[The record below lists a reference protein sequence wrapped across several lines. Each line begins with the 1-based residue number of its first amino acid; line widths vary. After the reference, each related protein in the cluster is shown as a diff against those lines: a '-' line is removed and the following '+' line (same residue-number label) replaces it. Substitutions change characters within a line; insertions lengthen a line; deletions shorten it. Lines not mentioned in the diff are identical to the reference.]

1 MNEKDC
7 MMLQYILEE
16 QNITKAAERLYI
28 TQPALTYRLRQIE
41 KEFGVP
47 VIMKS
52 GKGIKLTQEGEY
64 LVSYSQKVLLDLRKT
79 KDYVV
84 NMKNEVEG
92 HLRIG
97 VSSYYGLYKLPPIL
111 KCFISTYPKVQI
123 NVDTGWSSEIYELL
137 LHEDIHVGIVKGDY
151 QWYDQKYLINE
162 ESICIISQEEITLD
176 SLPKI
181 PRINFKISKQAGSY
195 RYSSLSQTIDYWWY
209 ERFNE
214 SPLITMQVDSYET
227 CKEMVKNGLGYAIIP
242 SSFLNP
248 SDELYRIDMIRKNG
262 QAIKRN
268 TWMLYKETSLQF
280 TIVERFVNYIKS
292 LK

>member
-1 MNEKDC
+1 MDEKDC
-7 MMLQYILEE
+7 MMLQYISEE

-41 KEFGVP
+41 KVFGVP
-47 VIMKS
+47 VITKN

-64 LVSYSQKVLLDLRKT
+64 LVTYSQKVLVDLRKT

-84 NMKNEVEG
+84 NMRNEVEG

-111 KCFISTYPKVQI
+111 KSFISTYPKVQI
-123 NVDTGWSSEIYELL
+123 NVDSGWSSEIYELL
-137 LHEDIHVGIVKGDY
+137 LREDIHVGIVKGDY

-162 ESICIISQEEITLD
+162 ESICIISQEEINLD
-176 SLPKI
+176 SLPTL
-181 PRINFKISKQAGSY
+181 PRINFKISKKTGSY
-195 RYSSLSQTIDYWWY
+195 RYSSLSQTIDDWWH

-214 SPLITMQVDSYET
+214 SPKITMQVDSYET

-242 SSFLNP
+242 RSFVNP
-248 SDELYRIDMIRKNG
+248 SDELYRIDLIRKNG

-268 TWMLYKETSLQF
+268 TWMLYRETSMQF

>member
-1 MNEKDC
+1 MDEKDC
-7 MMLQYILEE
+7 MMLQYISEE

-41 KEFGVP
+41 KVFGVP
-47 VIMKS
+47 VIMKN

-64 LVSYSQKVLLDLRKT
+64 LVTYSQKVLLDLRKT
-79 KDYVV
+79 KEYVV
-84 NMKNEVEG
+84 NMRNEVEG

-111 KCFISTYPKVQI
+111 KSFISTYPKVQI
-123 NVDTGWSSEIYELL
+123 NVDTGWSAEIFELL
-137 LHEDIHVGIVKGDY
+137 LQEDIHVGILKGDY
-151 QWYDQKYLINE
+151 QWYDQKYLISE
-162 ESICIISQEEITLD
+162 ENICIISQEEINLD
-176 SLPKI
+176 SLPSQ
-181 PRINFKISKQAGSY
+181 PRINFKISKKTGSY
-195 RYSSLSQTIDYWWY
+195 SYSSLSQTIDDWWH

-214 SPLITMQVDSYET
+214 SPQITMQVDSYET

-242 SSFLNP
+242 RTFVNP
-248 SDELYRIDMIRKNG
+248 SDQLYSIDLIRKNG

-268 TWMLYKETSLQF
+268 TWMLYRETSLQF

-292 LK
+292 LN

>member
-7 MMLQYILEE
+7 MMLQYISEE

-47 VIMKS
+47 VIIKN

-64 LVSYSQKVLLDLRKT
+64 LVTYSQKVLSDLRKA
-79 KDYVV
+79 KEYVI
-84 NMKNEVEG
+84 NMRNEAEG

-97 VSSYYGLYKLPPIL
+97 VSSYYGLYKLPLIL
-111 KCFISTYPKVQI
+111 KSFISTYPKVQI
-123 NVDTGWSSEIYELL
+123 NVDSGWSHEIYELL

-162 ESICIISQEEITLD
+162 ESICVISEEEINLD
-176 SLPKI
+176 ILPKI
-181 PRINFKISKQAGSY
+181 PRINFKVSKPGGSN
-195 RYSSLSQTIDYWWY
+195 RYSSLSQTIDDWWY

-214 SPLITMQVDSYET
+214 SPQITMQVDSYET

-242 SSFLNP
+242 RSFVNP
-248 SDELYRIDMIRKNG
+248 SDELYTIDLIRKNG

-268 TWMLYKETSLQF
+268 TWMLYRELSLQF

>member
-7 MMLQYILEE
+7 MMLQYISEE
-16 QNITKAAERLYI
+16 QNMTKAAERLYI

-47 VIMKS
+47 VIMKN

-64 LVSYSQKVLLDLRKT
+64 LVTYSQKVLLDLRKT
-79 KDYVV
+79 KEYVV
-84 NMKNEVEG
+84 NMRNEVEG

-111 KCFISTYPKVQI
+111 KSFISTYPKVQI
-123 NVDTGWSSEIYELL
+123 NVDSGWSNEIYELL

-162 ESICIISQEEITLD
+162 ESICVISQEEINLD

-181 PRINFKISKQAGSY
+181 PRINFKISKSGGSY
-195 RYSSLSQTIDYWWY
+195 RYSSLSQTIDDWWH

-214 SPLITMQVDSYET
+214 SPQITMQVDSYET

-242 SSFLNP
+242 RSFVNP
-248 SDELYRIDMIRKNG
+248 SDELHRIDLIRKNG

-268 TWMLYKETSLQF
+268 TWMLYRETSLQF

-292 LK
+292 LN